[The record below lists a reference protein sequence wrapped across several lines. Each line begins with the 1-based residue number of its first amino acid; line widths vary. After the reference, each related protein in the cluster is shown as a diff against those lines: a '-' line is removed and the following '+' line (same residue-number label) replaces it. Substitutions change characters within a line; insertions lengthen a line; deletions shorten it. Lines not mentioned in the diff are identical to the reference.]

1 MLKVATN
8 LASRSSSLIHFNLR
22 GLFRWKFSVTCLV
35 KNGDQFSQ
43 FKFKP
48 LLRKFHEIEHSETL
62 LLNREWYF
70 QKTNSTSFDVERL
83 MLRYQTQLL
92 KRAVQCCYYKSC
104 STCPVI
110 AAKLPSFWEGALPCP
125 PFALPTLLLPS
136 QPSFLP
142 SLSTYLPSLLTFSGI
157 YLLSTVF
164 YCTFWAVSKKKGHHM
179 YPTIY
184 GNNF

>member
-35 KNGDQFSQ
+35 KNRDQFSQ

-70 QKTNSTSFDVERL
+70 QKTNSTSFDV
-83 MLRYQTQLL
+83 T
-92 KRAVQCCYYKSC
+92 KPSC
-104 STCPVI
+104 SRGRFNAVIIRAAVHAQSQLPNCPLSGR
-110 AAKLPSFWEGALPCP
+110 APSHV
-125 PFALPTLLLPS
+125 LLLPS
-136 QPSFLP
+136 QPSFCPPNPPFCPLFRLICP
-142 SLSTYLPSLLTFSGI
+142 PF
-157 YLLSTVF
+157 
-164 YCTFWAVSKKKGHHM
+164 
-179 YPTIY
+179 
-184 GNNF
+184 